1 MAPRLKTLWAGLGLR
16 NTAKLPFGR
25 RIVERPVT
33 EAEDSLSL
41 LHIQHKISALVTLL
55 RLASGSL
62 VPVENFEP
70 RLKVVVADAVAMS
83 CRLLADALQRS
94 KGFTVAAVSPA
105 HLLQALAETRFQVAL
120 ISTMAGDTSGS
131 GLLRQVR
138 ELYPDVKLVVLFDVL
153 ERQSVVE
160 AFRDGAQG
168 VFCRA
173 DSFQSLCKCIHC
185 VHEGQVWASSTE
197 LQFVVDALVE
207 PVAMETRSLNG
218 SRPLSKREEEIARLV
233 AEGLSNRQISQ
244 RLTLSEH
251 TVKNYLFRVFE
262 KIGVSTRVE
271 LALYAL
277 NRRQIR
283 RTHSQEVKPMIQNFA
298 RGQLS

>member
-1 MAPRLKTLWAGLGLR
+1 VRLFFRT
-16 NTAKLPFGR
+16 
-25 RIVERPVT
+25 
-33 EAEDSLSL
+33 
-41 LHIQHKISALVTLL
+41 
-55 RLASGSL
+55 LASL
-62 VPVENFEP
+62 ENFEP
-70 RLKVVVADAVAMS
+70 RIKVVVADAVAMS

-94 KGFTVAAVSPA
+94 KHFQAVAAVTPNELIQS
-105 HLLQALAETRFQVAL
+105 LVESRFQVAL
-120 ISTMAGDTSGS
+120 ISSMADDNAGS

-138 ELYPDVKLVVLFDVL
+138 EFHPDVKIIVLFDAL
-153 ERQSVVE
+153 ERHSVVE
-160 AFRDGAQG
+160 AFRAGAHG

-185 VHEGQVWASSTE
+185 VHQGQIWASSTE
-197 LQFVVDALVE
+197 LQFLVDALVE
-207 PVAMETRSLNG
+207 PVAMETRSLVG

-244 RLTLSEH
+244 RLSLSEH

-277 NRRQIR
+277 NRRQVR
-283 RTHSQEVKPMIQNFA
+283 RAHPQAIKPAMHNFIA
-298 RGQLS
+298 RS

>member
-1 MAPRLKTLWAGLGLR
+1 VRLSFRT
-16 NTAKLPFGR
+16 
-25 RIVERPVT
+25 
-33 EAEDSLSL
+33 
-41 LHIQHKISALVTLL
+41 
-55 RLASGSL
+55 LASL
-62 VPVENFEP
+62 ENFEP
-70 RLKVVVADAVAMS
+70 RIRVVVADAVAMS

-94 KGFTVAAVSPA
+94 KRFQAVAAVTPND
-105 HLLQALAETRFQVAL
+105 LLQALVDTRFQVAL
-120 ISTMAGDTSGS
+120 ISTMADEPLAAS

-138 ELYPDVKLVVLFDVL
+138 ELHPDVKIIVLFDAL
-153 ERQSVVE
+153 ERSSVVE
-160 AFRDGAQG
+160 AFRAGAHG

-173 DSFQSLCKCIHC
+173 DSFQSLCKGIHC
-185 VHEGQVWASSTE
+185 VHQGQVWASSTE
-197 LQFVVDALVE
+197 LQFLVDALVE
-207 PVAMETRSLNG
+207 PVAMETRSLVG

-277 NRRQIR
+277 NRRQVR
-283 RTHSQEVKPMIQNFA
+283 RSQPPAMKPPIQNFIA
-298 RGQLS
+298 RS

>member
-1 MAPRLKTLWAGLGLR
+1 VGLSFR
-16 NTAKLPFGR
+16 T
-25 RIVERPVT
+25 
-33 EAEDSLSL
+33 
-41 LHIQHKISALVTLL
+41 
-55 RLASGSL
+55 LAS
-62 VPVENFEP
+62 VENFEP
-70 RLKVVVADAVAMS
+70 RIRVVVADAVAMS

-94 KGFTVAAVSPA
+94 KRFQAVAAVTPND
-105 HLLQALAETRFQVAL
+105 LLQVLGESRFQVAL
-120 ISTMAGDTSGS
+120 ISTMTDEQLAGS
-131 GLLRQVR
+131 GLLRQIR
-138 ELYPDVKLVVLFDVL
+138 ELHSDVKIIVLFDVL
-153 ERQSVVE
+153 ERNTVVE
-160 AFRDGAQG
+160 AFRAGAHG

-173 DSFQSLCKCIHC
+173 DSFQALCKCIHC
-185 VHEGQVWASSTE
+185 VHQGQVWASSTE

-207 PVAMETRSLNG
+207 PVPMETRTLVG

-277 NRRQIR
+277 NRRQVR
-283 RTHSQEVKPMIQNFA
+283 RTHPQAIKPVIQNITA
-298 RGQLS
+298 RS

>member
-1 MAPRLKTLWAGLGLR
+1 
-16 NTAKLPFGR
+16 
-25 RIVERPVT
+25 
-33 EAEDSLSL
+33 
-41 LHIQHKISALVTLL
+41 LV
-55 RLASGSL
+55 S
-62 VPVENFEP
+62 VENFEP

-105 HLLQALAETRFQVAL
+105 DLLQALAETRFQVGL
-120 ISTMAGDTSGS
+120 LSTMAGDASGS

-138 ELYPDVKLVVLFDVL
+138 EIYPDVKLVVLFDVL
-153 ERQSVVE
+153 ERHSVVE
-160 AFRDGAQG
+160 AFRAGAHG

-185 VHEGQVWASSTE
+185 VHEDQIWASSTE

-207 PVAMETRSLNG
+207 PVAMETRSLTG

-277 NRRQIR
+277 NRRQVR
-283 RTHSQEVKPMIQNFA
+283 RTHAQEIEPVIHNLAA
-298 RGQLS
+298 RS